1 MMRNQQDNQW
11 KSKKQKTHFILKGYY
26 TMDMNNLTLVTS
38 QLESS
43 NIKYAL
49 GGSGMLLSLGL
60 SDTINDW
67 DIMTDAPK
75 EQILKALQQ
84 FRIKETT
91 GAEYPFGTEYKLA
104 IHENV
109 PQVEI
114 LGRFA
119 IYNDQQLCNIP
130 TVPATIWQGVQVSAP
145 EVWYVAY
152 ALMERTA
159 KADLLLE
166 YLKSQPANKEVIN
179 QLMKEPLPE
188 FIAQQLDSI
197 SRK

>member
-1 MMRNQQDNQW
+1 
-11 KSKKQKTHFILKGYY
+11 
-26 TMDMNNLTLVTS
+26 MDMNHLLLVTA

-60 SDTINDW
+60 TDTVNDW
-67 DIMTDAPK
+67 DIMTDTPK
-75 EQILKALQQ
+75 EHILKALQH
-84 FRIKETT
+84 FTIKETT

-104 IHENV
+104 IHGDD

-114 LGRFA
+114 LGKFA

-130 TVPATIWQGVQVSAP
+130 TIPATIWQGVQVSAP

-166 YLKSQPANKEVIN
+166 YLKGKPANKDVIN

-188 FIAQQLDSI
+188 FIAQQLEVI

>member
-1 MMRNQQDNQW
+1 
-11 KSKKQKTHFILKGYY
+11 
-26 TMDMNNLTLVTS
+26 MDIKNLTLVTS

-75 EQILKALQQ
+75 EQILKALQH
-84 FRIKETT
+84 FTIKETT

-104 IHENV
+104 IHEND

-114 LGRFA
+114 LGKFA
-119 IYNDQQLCNIP
+119 IYNDQQLCKIP
-130 TVPATIWQGVQVSAP
+130 TIPATIWQGVQISAP
-145 EVWYVAY
+145 EVWYVTY

-166 YLKSQPANKEVIN
+166 YLKGKPANKEVIN
-179 QLMKEPLPE
+179 KLMKEPLPE
-188 FIAQQLDSI
+188 FIVQQLEGI
-197 SRK
+197 TRT